1 MGIINT
7 SKNTQSTKVSAS
19 YDEYYKAEAELKK
32 LVIIQ
37 LHENKLKLE

>member
-19 YDEYYKAEAELKK
+19 YDEYYKAEAELK
-32 LVIIQ
+32 
-37 LHENKLKLE
+37 NAY